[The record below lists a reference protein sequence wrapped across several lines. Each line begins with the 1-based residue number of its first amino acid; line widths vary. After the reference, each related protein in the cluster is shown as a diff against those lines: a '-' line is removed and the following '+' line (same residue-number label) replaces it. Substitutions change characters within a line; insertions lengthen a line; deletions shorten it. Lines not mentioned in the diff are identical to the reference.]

1 MTRKRRSGFAMVIAI
16 FLLSLVAMTL
26 TALSAA
32 IIAEAR
38 RTQIQGEGAQLRQLL
53 HAGARIAQVEL
64 RSPVSANEHLP
75 ATLPA
80 SLQQSGAGLIIVVQ
94 SIPSSDDVILDVEA
108 SLPRHRMSSEIHLK
122 NVGGQWLIAG
132 FDLGK

>member
-53 HAGARIAQVEL
+53 HAGADRASGIAFPGLGQRAFARNTSRFPAAIRGWTDHC
-64 RSPVSANEHLP
+64 RSVN
-75 ATLPA
+75 
-80 SLQQSGAGLIIVVQ
+80 SLL
-94 SIPSSDDVILDVEA
+94 
-108 SLPRHRMSSEIHLK
+108 
-122 NVGGQWLIAG
+122 
-132 FDLGK
+132 